1 MREFKLYEVTSTKIP
16 RAEDGTFLAAERI
29 EILRRKN
36 EEVHLCSTYVIVY
49 KLTEEEAILLNKPSW
64 S

>member
-1 MREFKLYEVTSTKIP
+1 MKSHLPKFPELRN
-16 RAEDGTFLAAERI
+16 GTFLAAERI

-49 KLTEEEAILLNKPSW
+49 KLTEEEAIVLNKPSW